1 MSRCCD
7 QCGAPGSPSGR
18 PASCPACQFPA
29 LLGLSGA
36 GPVGAAVWLPEAQR
50 AGDLGTILRGYRRAS
65 ALTQQQLADMLGY
78 DRTYISMIESGR
90 RHVTGRGTLEHIAG
104 TLAIPPYVLGIAG
117 PDDADFAAMLAFGTS
132 VIRLAG
138 IARRSGRA
146 AEAVS
151 ELWPLITRLEAR
163 VTAGYAE
170 PEAMSLLARAR
181 MSLGVALG
189 HLLPDEQLATA
200 ARWTGRA
207 LRIAWHLGDRPLLGL
222 ILRMHGN
229 ELRKAGHPAA
239 GIIRLRQALQVD
251 DHPVRRDA
259 GLVLLA
265 RAAAESGQAGL
276 FDTTASQ
283 CVKALETATEQD
295 VLFNPFTVREVR
307 LRGLLAT
314 RRTAQ
319 AADLAGHCPAG
330 SEPPSPHWRAIE
342 RITTAEV
349 LARAGDEH
357 AAQTMLTAAVSDAES
372 LRLPHQ
378 VQRVIRLA
386 SEPGVLTGRT
396 VHQQARAALTR
407 LERQLTGTAGL
418 ADSGAAVQLPGITAG
433 EA

>member
-1 MSRCCD
+1 MRSARLTLGPPGELPGVPAPRAAGAYLARVRSAR
-7 QCGAPGSPSGR
+7 QCGCRRPGDPATRR
-18 PASCPACQFPA
+18 P
-29 LLGLSGA
+29 
-36 GPVGAAVWLPEAQR
+36 
-50 AGDLGTILRGYRRAS
+50 GDLGTVLRGYRRAS
-65 ALTQQQLADMLGY
+65 ALTQQQLADILGY
-78 DRTYISMIESGR
+78 DRSYISMIESGR
-90 RHVTGRGTLEHIAG
+90 RHVTGRGTLAHIAR
-104 TLAIPPYVLGIAG
+104 TLAIPPHLLGIAG
-117 PDDADFAAMLAFGTS
+117 PDDADFTAMLAFGTS

-146 AEAVS
+146 GEAVS

-163 VTAGYAE
+163 VTSGYAE

-200 ARWTGRA
+200 ACWTGRA

-239 GIIRLRQALQVD
+239 GTIRLRQALQVD
-251 DHPVRRDA
+251 DHPVRQGA

-265 RAAAESGQAGL
+265 RAAAASGQAGL
-276 FDTTASQ
+276 FDATASQ
-283 CVKALETATEQD
+283 CVQALQTATEQD

-314 RRTAQ
+314 GRTAQ

-330 SEPPSPHWRAIE
+330 SEPPSPHWRVIE

-357 AAQTMLTAAVSDAES
+357 AAETMLTAAVSDAES

-378 VQRVIRLA
+378 VQRVIGLA

-396 VHQQARAALTR
+396 VHQQARTALTR
-407 LERQLTGTAGL
+407 LERQLTSTAAPAG
-418 ADSGAAVQLPGITAG
+418 SGAAARPPGITAG
-433 EA
+433 QA